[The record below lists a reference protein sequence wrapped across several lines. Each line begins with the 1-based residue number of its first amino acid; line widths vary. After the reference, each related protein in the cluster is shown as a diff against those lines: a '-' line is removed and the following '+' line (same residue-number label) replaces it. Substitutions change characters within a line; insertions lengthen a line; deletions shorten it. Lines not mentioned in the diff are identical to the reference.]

1 MSKINIKVV
10 EVDQSSHSVLVKYT
24 SERSQKPI
32 DEYSGVVFQV
42 SNYAVKNLDEFIEA
56 IRPQVSLYV
65 WQRDQAESPTEPVD
79 MSNWEGHSAQ
89 VDAYELPASPLA
101 DTQLPPNANP
111 EITV

>member
-1 MSKINIKVV
+1 MSKINIKIV

-42 SNYAVKNLDEFIEA
+42 SNYVVKNLDEFIEA

-65 WQRDQAESPTEPVD
+65 WQRDQAENPAEPVD
-79 MSNWEGHSAQ
+79 MSNWEGYSAQ
-89 VDAYELPASPLA
+89 VDAYELPAAPLA
-101 DTQLPPNANP
+101 DIQLPPNANP

>member
-10 EVDQSSHSVLVKYT
+10 EVDQETNSVLVKYT
-24 SERSQKPI
+24 SEKSLKPI
-32 DEYSGVVFQV
+32 DEYPAVVFQV
-42 SNYAVKNLDEFIEA
+42 SNYSVSTIDEFIEA

-65 WQRDQAESPTEPVD
+65 WQRDQAENPAKPVD
-79 MSNWEGHSAQ
+79 MSNWEGHSTQ
-89 VDAYELPASPLA
+89 VDAYELPAVPLA